1 MKKKNDLI
9 WSISLILISV
19 AAIVWAGSNIVGLKL
34 PDVAVRIIGMI
45 DIVAL
50 PFFVFSTIKKVKA
63 DRQ

>member
-9 WSISLILISV
+9 WSISLIILSV
-19 AAIVWAGSNIVGLKL
+19 AAIVLAGSNVVGLKL
-34 PDVAVRIIGMI
+34 PDAAVRIIGMI

-50 PFFVFSTIKKVKA
+50 PFFVFSTIKKGKT